1 MKKKYLIMLFI
12 IGSFLMLTLALG
24 ASYAYFSITRVSVN
38 TNISNNS
45 NITLSLNSTAA
56 ITFSVNPYTPISDEL
71 FAESGEVTTNV
82 NLTNNGSSHLT
93 CSYDIMYIPDSTTG
107 VFVPSPANSDNLQE
121 LVIIGTD
128 STGQNSSFSF
138 DLVNKPYAA
147 DTSYKIM
154 TATISANN
162 GQTVAQKWKFK
173 VAYYNYNFEQSINA
187 GKNIKGRIIFK
198 ANDCTNNRTA
208 LTIVNGLVGSSNTDS
223 NSLPWTVKSEDG
235 LRYEGKNPNNYIC
248 FQNSCSSSYLYRIVG
263 VLDDEALDGDSTLY
277 TSKLLKLV
285 KSTSGISI
293 RFGNTGDW
301 KTSNIRSY
309 LSDYSNNTS
318 LRRDTS
324 KILNAKWYLRT
335 STVVSLTPN
344 QMYEAERTGENV
356 IGDFSFDK
364 IGLIY
369 ISDFLYSSYESG
381 SCNHSDA
388 YSSTYAANCKDS
400 TYLLPTGISWTIT
413 PAYAANSVRYY
424 TSDGTVS
431 GIASS
436 GTYLHNPA
444 FYMKSNVLLS
454 GTGTES
460 DPYRIVR

>member
-344 QMYEAERTGENV
+344 Q
-356 IGDFSFDK
+356 I
-364 IGLIY
+364 L
-369 ISDFLYSSYESG
+369 L
-381 SCNHSDA
+381 CN
-388 YSSTYAANCKDS
+388 
-400 TYLLPTGISWTIT
+400 P
-413 PAYAANSVRYY
+413 
-424 TSDGTVS
+424 
-431 GIASS
+431 
-436 GTYLHNPA
+436 
-444 FYMKSNVLLS
+444 
-454 GTGTES
+454 
-460 DPYRIVR
+460 

>member
-1 MKKKYLIMLFI
+1 
-12 IGSFLMLTLALG
+12 MLTLALG

-45 NITLSLNSTAA
+45 NITLSLNSTAT
-56 ITFSVNPYTPISDEL
+56 ITFSVNPYLPLSDEL
-71 FAESGEVTTNV
+71 FAESGEVATNV
-82 NLTNNGSSHLT
+82 NLTNNGSSHFT

-128 STGQNSSFSF
+128 STGQNSNFSF

-154 TATISANN
+154 TATISANS

-248 FQNSCSSSYLYRIVG
+248 FADSCAAGTLYRIVG
-263 VLDDEALDGDSTLY
+263 VTNDEALEGDSTLY
-277 TSKLLKLV
+277 TSNLLKLV
-285 KSTSGISI
+285 KSTYQSTAAYGGSGNWKNSTIRTTLNNYLTNAAIVNIS
-293 RFGNTGDW
+293 
-301 KTSNIRSY
+301 
-309 LSDYSNNTS
+309 
-318 LRRDTS
+318 S
-324 KILNAKWYLRT
+324 KILNTKWYLRT
-335 STVVSLTPN
+335 STVVSLTPH
-344 QMYEAERTGENV
+344 QMFEAERTGENV
-356 IGDFSFDK
+356 VGDYSFDK
-364 IGLIY
+364 VGMLY
-369 ISDFLYSSYESG
+369 ISDFLYSSYETG
-381 SCNHSDA
+381 SCNHADA
-388 YSSTYAANCKDS
+388 YSSTYATNCKDS
-400 TYLLPTGISWTIT
+400 TYLLPGANTWSIT
-413 PAYAANSVRYY
+413 PAYSAGSVRYY
-424 TSDGTVS
+424 ASNGTVS
-431 GIASS
+431 GVASTGS
-436 GTYLHNPA
+436 YRYHPA
-444 FYMKSNVLLS
+444 FYLKSNILLS
-454 GTGTES
+454 GTGTSS
-460 DPYRIVR
+460 DPYKIAD